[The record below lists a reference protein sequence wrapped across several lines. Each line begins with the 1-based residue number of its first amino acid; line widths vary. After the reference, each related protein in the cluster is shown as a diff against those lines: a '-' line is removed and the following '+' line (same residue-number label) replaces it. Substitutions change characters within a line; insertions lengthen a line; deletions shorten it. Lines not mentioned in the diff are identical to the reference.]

1 MQPAPIFPFSTNDHP
16 QPSQQQLPA
25 PTQMVNM
32 MYFGMLTFHAIR
44 VAARYNLAG
53 IIEAYGP
60 LTVVELAEQ
69 TGTHAFSLFRLLRA
83 LASLGIFQAVNPE
96 EADVLQIRFAQ
107 TELSRVLAPHVPES
121 LYDFA
126 CMLDTDWHK
135 GSWSVLARSIATGEP
150 GLRLHTGKDL
160 WEYLQEHPGE
170 QDLFQRVMT
179 WMGQRVEAA
188 LLQSYDFSPVEHVV
202 DVAGGQGTL
211 LLSILRTYP
220 HLLGTLFDQ
229 AKVIELARPLLLQ
242 DPDLGRRCH
251 LVSGNFFQA
260 DALPPG
266 ADCYCLRQI
275 LHDWNDEHCLQI
287 LRNVRQAI
295 SSQGRLLI
303 FERVI
308 QPGPSAVFNTFFDLQ
323 MLALLEGRE
332 RTPREYEQLLHACG
346 FRLTAIRPTPSTYSL
361 VEGVPV

>member
-16 QPSQQQLPA
+16 QPSRQQLPA

-53 IIEAYGP
+53 IIEAHGP
-60 LTVVELAEQ
+60 LTVEELAEQ
-69 TGTHAFSLFRLLRA
+69 TGTHALSLFRLLRA

-96 EADVLQIRFAQ
+96 AGALQVRFAQ
-107 TELSRVLAPHVPES
+107 TELSRVLVPRLS
-121 LYDFA
+121 DSVYDFA
-126 CMLDTDWHK
+126 RMLDTDWHQ

-150 GLRLHTGKDL
+150 GLRLQTGKDL
-160 WEYLQEHPGE
+160 WEYLQEHPTE

-188 LLQSYDFSPVEHVV
+188 LLQSYDFSPFEHVV

-229 AKVIELARPLLLQ
+229 AKVIELARPLLQQ
-242 DPDLGRRCH
+242 DPDLGKRCQ

-260 DALPPG
+260 EALPAG

-287 LRNVRQAI
+287 LRAIRQVI
-295 SSQGRLLI
+295 RPEGRLLI

-308 QPGPSAVFNTFFDLQ
+308 QPGPSAVFNMFFDLQ

-332 RTPREYEQLLHACG
+332 RAPREYEQLLQASG
-346 FRLTAIRPTPSTYSL
+346 FRLATIKPTPSTYSL
-361 VEGVPV
+361 VEGMPV